1 MSRRAAGNKGFVIAE
16 IPCFA
21 DTFVQGGSSVLRM
34 NVSVKTQRHRPP
46 ETSGCEKSFLLN
58 HLAHPPTISFEAV

>member
-34 NVSVKTQRHRPP
+34 KYNANKHRHRPP
-46 ETSGCEKSFLLN
+46 PKKTLD
-58 HLAHPPTISFEAV
+58 I